1 MSQHSTGF
9 TFMFATGICVVCGA
23 LVASAAVQLKDRQTE
38 NKILDQQKQVLEV
51 SGLVESA
58 KSVKPA
64 EAKQLFADNIEA
76 HVIDLKTGKLVDGVD
91 AVSFDQQKAKKDP
104 AVSTEAPPNSA
115 KVKRLPNQAKV
126 YHLMKDGKVSAVVLP
141 IEGYGLWSTLY
152 GFLALDADTKTIR
165 GITFYE
171 HGETPGLGGEVDN
184 ALWKAKWPGRK
195 AFDDA
200 WKPAIEVKK
209 GAHGPPEKDPYA
221 IDALSGATITS
232 NGVTNLVHFWLGEDG
247 FGPYLADFRKTH
259 K

>member
-23 LVASAAVQLKDRQTE
+23 LVASAAVSLKKRQTD
-38 NKILDQQKQVLEV
+38 NKILDKQKQVLAV
-51 SGLVESA
+51 TGLVESA
-58 KSVKPA
+58 SAVKPT
-64 EAKQLFADNIEA
+64 EAKKLFADNIKA
-76 HVIDLKTGKLVDGVD
+76 HIVDLKTGKLVDGVD

-104 AVSTEAPPNSA
+104 AVSQEAPDNPA
-115 KVKRLPNQAKV
+115 KVKRLPNQAKI
-126 YHLMKDGKVSAVVLP
+126 YHLMKDGKVASVVLP

-152 GFLALDADTKTIR
+152 GFIALEADLKTVR

-171 HGETPGLGGEVDN
+171 HKETPGLGGEVDN

-195 AFDDA
+195 AFDDQ
-200 WKPAIEVKK
+200 WNIAIKVEK
-209 GAHGPPEKDPYA
+209 GAHGPPDQDPYG

-232 NGVTNLVHFWLGEDG
+232 NGVTNLVHFWLGDHG
-247 FGPYLADFRKTH
+247 FGPYLADFRKTQ